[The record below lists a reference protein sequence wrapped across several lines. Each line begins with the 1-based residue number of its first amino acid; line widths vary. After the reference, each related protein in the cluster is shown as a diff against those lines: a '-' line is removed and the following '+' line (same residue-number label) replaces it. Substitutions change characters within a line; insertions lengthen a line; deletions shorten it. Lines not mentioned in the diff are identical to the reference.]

1 MCYIPLLNPRVMA
14 KAGCPQSGCTDT
26 VRVNGRLSA
35 GRLVNVV
42 IPVMEPSGG
51 VPADKWQN
59 PSFTPSVKQ
68 YTT

>member
-1 MCYIPLLNPRVMA
+1 MA

-42 IPVMEPSGG
+42 IPVVEPSGG
-51 VPADKWQN
+51 VPADKVATSIIHTFCKTIHN
-59 PSFTPSVKQ
+59 II
-68 YTT
+68 